1 MDRQVYEQKIND
13 QRFLIE
19 TLRAVDTKRKADIT
33 RMAKQIDEQNKEN
46 KRLKSTIEQAIETMG
61 GEPVQGN
68 GEWETGMFCGLE
80 DRAIQDRYIAC
91 RYGYD
96 SALEKVQEWIIDEFE
111 QALKDK
117 P

>member
-19 TLRAVDTKRKADIT
+19 TLKAVNDKLRADIG
-33 RMAKQIDEQNKEN
+33 RMATQIDKQNKEI
-46 KRLKSTIEQAIETMG
+46 KRLKRRLEETDDLI
-61 GEPVQGN
+61 
-68 GEWETGMFCGLE
+68 TKGL
-80 DRAIQDRYIAC
+80 
-91 RYGYD
+91 
-96 SALEKVQEWIIDEFE
+96 S